1 MYPSVNHPINCGLAS
16 TVSFNNYTKKRI
28 SDRSFDIVGN
38 VINRITVSGSNSI
51 AYDQDKI
58 LNRQTS
64 AEYVTDFTIQN
75 IFNQSTFN
83 SVVKFSSSNPS
94 ILTINDDGG
103 IATYQN
109 DGYCSI
115 MATSIDGET
124 SAIGLYAQKTYS
136 GNIDTFNSWAN
147 NSLAK
152 NTTDA
157 IDNRINNKVPSSSK
171 PIFSTINNS
180 SNIYIRNTGCWV
192 SDIDLTCISPWN
204 SYGGNNI
211 AGVLISPRHV
221 LFAAHY
227 QPPAGTTIRY
237 VTSDNI
243 VINRTIET
251 LQTDPSYTPYYP
263 DITIGVLNSDVPNSI
278 SFAKILPENWTSYLP
293 SISHPV
299 KLPVLIT
306 DQEKKAMVAD
316 LYAIS
321 NQVVLIR
328 PTNSSR
334 LSFYEDIIGGDSGS
348 PSFLIINNQL
358 VVLTVWTSSSLGTFI
373 TQRKNAINTMMSQ
386 LGGGYQLTEINL
398 SSFSSY

>member
-1 MYPSVNHPINCGLAS
+1 
-16 TVSFNNYTKKRI
+16 
-28 SDRSFDIVGN
+28 
-38 VINRITVSGSNSI
+38 VSGSNSI
-51 AYDQDKI
+51 AYDKDKM

-83 SVVKFSSSNPS
+83 SLVKFSSSNPS
-94 ILTINDDGG
+94 VLTINNNGG

-109 DGYCSI
+109 DGYCTITAISN
-115 MATSIDGET
+115 DGET

-136 GNIDTFNSWAN
+136 GNIDSFNSWAN

-157 IDNRINNKVPSSSK
+157 IDSRISNKVPGYSK
-171 PIFSTINNS
+171 PIFSNINNS

-204 SYGGNNI
+204 SYGGNNM

-227 QPPAGTTIRY
+227 QPPVGTTIRY

-293 SISHPV
+293 SISHPI

-321 NQVVLIR
+321 NQVVLMR
-328 PTNSSR
+328 PTNSFR
-334 LSFYEDIIGGDSGS
+334 LSFYEDIIG
-348 PSFLIINNQL
+348 
-358 VVLTVWTSSSLGTFI
+358 
-373 TQRKNAINTMMSQ
+373 
-386 LGGGYQLTEINL
+386 
-398 SSFSSY
+398 